1 MRPAICLVVLVLA
14 AGPVDAQLMGP
25 TIAPEDTSR
34 MVTQRPPVGAIR
46 LAASSGGFIWGA
58 VAGGYIGH
66 EAQANDCSKCASR
79 RLNSLVGGAIIGG
92 ALGAAFGA
100 SVLNLS
106 SPCSFNH
113 RLLRS
118 FIGAG
123 IGASTA
129 YAASGGLDHGGHSA
143 FFIPVAAVGGA
154 LGTLGHCWK
163 SNAS

>member
-106 SPCSFNH
+106 SP
-113 RLLRS
+113 
-118 FIGAG
+118 
-123 IGASTA
+123 
-129 YAASGGLDHGGHSA
+129 
-143 FFIPVAAVGGA
+143 
-154 LGTLGHCWK
+154 
-163 SNAS
+163 

>member
-1 MRPAICLVVLVLA
+1 MRPAICLVVLALA
-14 AGPVDAQLMGP
+14 AAPVDAQLMAP
-25 TIAPEDTSR
+25 TISPDDTAR
-34 MVTQRPPVGAIR
+34 MVPQRPPVGAIR

-66 EAQANDCSKCASR
+66 EAQANDCTKCASR

-92 ALGAAFGA
+92 AIGAALGASA
-100 SVLNLS
+100 LNLS
-106 SPCSFNH
+106 SPCGFNH

-118 FIGAG
+118 FVGAG
-123 IGASTA
+123 IGASAA
-129 YAASGGLDHGGHSA
+129 YAASGGLDHGSHSA

-163 SNAS
+163 SS